1 MQQVEK
7 PLLQNKYEIITKI
20 KQGGFGVV
28 YYGFDRVFDKP
39 VAIKAIEPA
48 LLKETKYVD
57 LFLDE
62 AKNAAKLSH
71 NNIVHIYDLVKNE
84 NGQFFII
91 MEFIEGYDLGRI
103 IQQCRKKQIILP
115 LDLSTYIIK
124 EVCKALEYA
133 HIKRNPITNEPLK
146 LVHQDISPSNLMI
159 SLTGQIKLIDFG
171 LAKLRIQKTK
181 SNEITISGKLPYLA
195 PEQINGG
202 VIDRRTDVFS
212 LGVIFYEMITGFRF
226 IDSEDSKE
234 AIQQIKKNKLDIT
247 ILEKNN
253 IPKSI
258 QNILTKMLHKNPDE
272 RYFGANGVYLDLI
285 EFLMSS
291 SHSVDLSD
299 ELSDYIKELYK
310 TDNSTIK
317 TSNEFQK
324 TSDNIE
330 TILSKKGSVVVNK
343 DGAQNLDSN
352 LKSEKNKKQL
362 QELQSTKKP
371 ESASVSAAN
380 ETNTKKHQDVE
391 LEKILTEIEQNF
403 TNDSNVQPIS
413 LTGTSIKDRGKEQK
427 TIQPKISQK
436 ATQQIPSQVN
446 NSFPG
451 EDEDDLKTV
460 IDVIRLSTRSHQKTV
475 KTILKTTVVFL
486 LFFIAFDFI
495 MQFSPVGKSLR
506 NLFYPPAI
514 KISTVPEGANVYL
527 NDKRISGTTPI
538 SIPKITPGVYQLTLT
553 HAGFNPLTKS
563 IQVPANGKITI
574 AGEKNSQNEKT
585 FLFRFKSRVELN
597 SSPTGATVYL
607 NNVKYPQRTPT
618 SFEWQA
624 GLPLSIEMEHD
635 GFSKIGGLTLNTLD
649 DSINIKDDPVWFLE
663 MAGGQTKNYNIE
675 GRFKKFIKLK
685 SIPLDV
691 AWFIDGS
698 TTPSGSTKA
707 SNSIVLAIGEHEILF
722 KKQGFNDK
730 LITVNVD
737 ENGPENISLIMDRSV
752 HFNAYENFV
761 SDTTEIHAN
770 ITRYL
775 KNNKL
780 YTINK
785 VTPCDVVL
793 PAVDVIVRLEKDGY
807 ENSEI
812 SVSAEE
818 KNILVGMEI
827 SKVAVEIFVQ
837 DALTELPLGNTNI
850 MYLPKDN
857 NQAEQIL
864 FGTTDEN
871 GKCINSVKL
880 GEYNFIAN
888 KTGYFNKELVFNTK
902 NENKILE
909 FKLIIQ

>member
-1 MQQVEK
+1 
-7 PLLQNKYEIITKI
+7 
-20 KQGGFGVV
+20 
-28 YYGFDRVFDKP
+28 
-39 VAIKAIEPA
+39 
-48 LLKETKYVD
+48 
-57 LFLDE
+57 
-62 AKNAAKLSH
+62 
-71 NNIVHIYDLVKNE
+71 
-84 NGQFFII
+84 
-91 MEFIEGYDLGRI
+91 
-103 IQQCRKKQIILP
+103 
-115 LDLSTYIIK
+115 
-124 EVCKALEYA
+124 
-133 HIKRNPITNEPLK
+133 
-146 LVHQDISPSNLMI
+146 
-159 SLTGQIKLIDFG
+159 
-171 LAKLRIQKTK
+171 
-181 SNEITISGKLPYLA
+181 
-195 PEQINGG
+195 
-202 VIDRRTDVFS
+202 
-212 LGVIFYEMITGFRF
+212 
-226 IDSEDSKE
+226 
-234 AIQQIKKNKLDIT
+234 
-247 ILEKNN
+247 
-253 IPKSI
+253 
-258 QNILTKMLHKNPDE
+258 
-272 RYFGANGVYLDLI
+272 
-285 EFLMSS
+285 
-291 SHSVDLSD
+291 
-299 ELSDYIKELYK
+299 
-310 TDNSTIK
+310 
-317 TSNEFQK
+317 
-324 TSDNIE
+324 
-330 TILSKKGSVVVNK
+330 
-343 DGAQNLDSN
+343 
-352 LKSEKNKKQL
+352 
-362 QELQSTKKP
+362 
-371 ESASVSAAN
+371 
-380 ETNTKKHQDVE
+380 
-391 LEKILTEIEQNF
+391 
-403 TNDSNVQPIS
+403 
-413 LTGTSIKDRGKEQK
+413 
-427 TIQPKISQK
+427 
-436 ATQQIPSQVN
+436 
-446 NSFPG
+446 
-451 EDEDDLKTV
+451 
-460 IDVIRLSTRSHQKTV
+460 
-475 KTILKTTVVFL
+475 
-486 LFFIAFDFI
+486 

-624 GLPLSIEMEHD
+624 GL
-635 GFSKIGGLTLNTLD
+635 
-649 DSINIKDDPVWFLE
+649 
-663 MAGGQTKNYNIE
+663 
-675 GRFKKFIKLK
+675 
-685 SIPLDV
+685 
-691 AWFIDGS
+691 FIDGS
-698 TTPSGSTKA
+698 TTPSGSTKV
-707 SNSIVLAIGEHEILF
+707 SNSIVLSIGEHEILF

-871 GKCINSVKL
+871 GKCINSVKF